1 MAKQMTRA
9 QRNQMAFI
17 GAALVA
23 PEKAKDSICRLS
35 PAMFEEGA
43 LRDIFTAIYQLTF
56 AGAGLDPVTVA
67 ARAGDQYKRLIL
79 QAAETVPSI
88 SHIAD
93 YEALVVEDYR
103 ARLLTGELSAL
114 TYGLS
119 SGETADAVCERLR
132 TALRMQEA
140 ISNAQTDATA
150 RDFDATLDD
159 VLADLAKPDTSLK
172 TGWKKVDRY
181 GMLERSNT
189 VVIGGRPGCGKTD
202 FAINLAGR
210 LSGRYRVYYLTLEET
225 RKKLMY
231 RLLSKVTRIDA
242 SRLRDKRL
250 NDDEIAYVRNAMA
263 AMRGHTSLIFDDAA
277 DMTVEGIRAKLLR
290 HKPDVAFID
299 HIGLI
304 LGSDTRQSEY
314 DRLSEATRQLKL
326 MAKQMNIVI
335 VELCQLNRAVA
346 KNGARFAST
355 ADLRGSG
362 TIEQDANCILFVQNN
377 PTGAEELHGAD
388 SYRDTG
394 VLIAKNRDG
403 ALGLLEMRWQP
414 QYHDW
419 QPREPSEKDLEQMD
433 PFPGGAV

>member
-1 MAKQMTRA
+1 MAKQLTRS

-23 PEKAKDSICRLS
+23 PEKAKDSICRLMPS
-35 PAMFEEGA
+35 MFEEGA
-43 LRDIFTAIYQLTF
+43 LRDIFTAIYQLT
-56 AGAGLDPVTVA
+56 ASGAGLDPVTVVA
-67 ARAGDQYKRLIL
+67 KAGEQYKRLIL

-103 ARLLTGELSAL
+103 IRLLHSDLMAVTNGLGGGE
-114 TYGLS
+114 S
-119 SGETADAVCERLR
+119 SDAACEQLYR
-132 TALRMQEA
+132 TLRMQEA
-140 ISNAQTDATA
+140 ITNSMTDATA

-159 VLADLAKPDTSLK
+159 VLADLSRPDTSLR
-172 TGWKKVDRY
+172 TGWKEIDRY
-181 GMLERSNT
+181 GMMERSNT
-189 VVIGGRPGCGKTD
+189 IVIGGRPGNGKTD

-210 LSGRYRVYYLTLEET
+210 LSSKYRVYYLTLEEN
-225 RKKLMY
+225 RKKLML
-231 RLLSKVTRIDA
+231 RLLSKICRIDA
-242 SRLRDKRL
+242 NRLRDKQL
-250 NDDEIAYVRNAMA
+250 DDDEIAYVSNATA
-263 AMRGHTSLIFDDAA
+263 AMRGHASLIFDDAA
-277 DMTVEGIRAKLLR
+277 DLTLEGIRAKLLR

-304 LGSDTRQSEY
+304 LGSDPRQSEY
-314 DRLSEATRQLKL
+314 DRLSETTRQLKL

-346 KNGARFAST
+346 KTGARFAST

-362 TIEQDANCILFVQNN
+362 TIEQDANCIMFVQNI
-377 PTGAEELHGAD
+377 PADADELHGAD

-403 ALGLLEMRWQP
+403 GLGVIEMRWQP

-419 QPREPSEKDLEQMD
+419 QPREPDAKELEHMD
-433 PFPGGAV
+433 PF